1 MIRYKLEFAK
11 HERKLVADDAD
22 NLLVFSLKFDSNKIT
37 NKIVWDDLM
46 TLSISTFTLG
56 WLHVLI
62 LY

>member
-37 NKIVWDDLM
+37 FKLSEKI
-46 TLSISTFTLG
+46 
-56 WLHVLI
+56 
-62 LY
+62 